1 MSFVEC
7 IRISFRSI
15 RANGLRSILTMLGII
30 IGVAAV
36 IAMVAIGEGT
46 SSSVAS
52 QINGLGSNLL
62 IVSPGQ
68 ATQGRVSL
76 GAGSLNT
83 LTLADA
89 EAIEQ
94 KESVSGVAPSVNGRG
109 QIVWGSNNYSSSLE
123 GTTAAFPQVRNVQVE
138 RGRFFSNFEVKQQ
151 FNVAVIGTEVANN
164 LFSNN
169 NNNTN
174 PIGQT
179 VQINK
184 IPFTIIGVLKSQGSS
199 GMTNN
204 DDRIIIPI
212 TTAMNRLTG
221 GKNVGTIYVSAV
233 SSDQMEQAQQDIQS
247 TLRSKHNLRPQAA
260 DDFRI
265 TSQTDILSTAQE
277 VSSSMTALL
286 SGIAAISLIV
296 GGIGVMNIMLVS
308 VTERTREIGIRKA
321 IGAKRGD
328 ILRQFLIEAV
338 TLSLIGGIIGIVLGV
353 GAALAI
359 SKFGGMTTAISISP
373 ILYAFLTSSLVGVVF
388 GVYPAR
394 KAAQLR
400 PIDALRYE

>member
-1 MSFVEC
+1 MSFLESLRV
-7 IRISFRSI
+7 SFRSI
-15 RANGLRSILTMLGII
+15 KANGLRSVLTMLGII

-46 SSSVAS
+46 SASVAS

-68 ATQGRVSL
+68 ATQGRISL

-89 EAIEQ
+89 EAIAQ
-94 KESVSGVAPSVNGRG
+94 KESVSGVAPSVNGRA
-109 QIVWGSNNYSSSLE
+109 QLVWGSSNYSTSLE
-123 GTTAAFPQVRNVQVE
+123 GTTESFPEVRNVQVAQ
-138 RGRFFSNFEVKQQ
+138 GRFFSNFEVKKQ
-151 FNVAVIGTEVANN
+151 FNVAVVGTEIVTN
-164 LFSNN
+164 LFGGS
-169 NNNTN
+169 N
-174 PIGQT
+174 PIGET
-179 VQINK
+179 IQINR
-184 IPFTIIGVLKSQGSS
+184 IPFTVIGVLKSQGSS

-204 DDRIIIPI
+204 DDRVLIPV
-212 TTAMNRLTG
+212 TTAMSRLTG
-221 GKNVGTIYVSAV
+221 GKYVNSIYVSAA
-233 SSDQMEQAQQDIQS
+233 SAEQMAQAQADTAE
-247 TLRSKHNLRPQAA
+247 TLRAQHNLRPSES

-265 TSQTDILSTAQE
+265 TSQSDILSTAQA
-277 VSSSMTALL
+277 VSGSMTALL

-321 IGAKRGD
+321 IGAKKRD

-338 TLSLIGGIIGIVLGV
+338 TLSLLGGVIGILLGI
-353 GAALAI
+353 GAALAV
-359 SKFGGMTTAISISP
+359 SKLGGMATAITISP
-373 ILYAFLTSSLVGVVF
+373 VLYAFLTSTAVGVIF

-394 KAAQLR
+394 KAAQLK

>member
-1 MSFVEC
+1 MSFIESLRV
-7 IRISFRSI
+7 SFRSI
-15 RANGLRSILTMLGII
+15 KANGLRSVLTMLGII

-46 SSSVAS
+46 SASVAS

-68 ATQGRVSL
+68 ATQGRISL

-89 EAIEQ
+89 EEIAQ
-94 KESVSGVAPSVNGRG
+94 KESVSGVAPSVNGRA
-109 QIVWGSNNYSSSLE
+109 QLVWGSNNYSTSLE
-123 GTTAAFPQVRNVQVE
+123 GTTESFPEVRNVQVAQ
-138 RGRFFSNFEVKQQ
+138 GRFFSNFEVKKQ
-151 FNVAVIGTEVANN
+151 FNVAVVGTEIVTN
-164 LFSNN
+164 LFGGS
-169 NNNTN
+169 N
-174 PIGQT
+174 PIGET
-179 VQINK
+179 IQINR
-184 IPFTIIGVLKSQGSS
+184 IPFTVIGVLKSQGSS

-204 DDRIIIPI
+204 DDRVLIPV
-212 TTAMNRLTG
+212 TTAMSRLTG
-221 GKNVGTIYVSAV
+221 GKYVNSIYVSAA
-233 SSDQMEQAQQDIQS
+233 SAEQMTQAQADTAE
-247 TLRSKHNLRPQAA
+247 TLRAQHNLRPSES

-265 TSQTDILSTAQE
+265 TSQSDILSTAQA
-277 VSSSMTALL
+277 VSGSMTALL

-321 IGAKRGD
+321 IGAKKRD

-338 TLSLIGGIIGIVLGV
+338 TLSLLGGIIGILLGI
-353 GAALAI
+353 GAALAV
-359 SKFGGMTTAISISP
+359 SKLAGMETAITISP
-373 ILYAFLTSSLVGVVF
+373 VLYAFLTSTAVGVIF

-394 KAAQLR
+394 KAAQLK

>member
-1 MSFVEC
+1 MSFLEC
-7 IRISFRSI
+7 VRISFRSI
-15 RANGLRSILTMLGII
+15 KANGLRSILTMLGII

-62 IVSPGQ
+62 IVAPGQ

-89 EAIEQ
+89 EAIGQ
-94 KESVSGVAPSVNGRG
+94 KESVAGVAPSVNGRA

-123 GTTAAFPQVRNVQVE
+123 GTTAAFPDVRNVEVAQ
-138 RGRFFSNFEVKQQ
+138 GRFFTNFEVKQQ
-151 FNVAVIGTEVANN
+151 FNVAVVGTEVVNN
-164 LFSNN
+164 LFANT
-169 NNNTN
+169 NTN

-179 VQINK
+179 VQINR

-204 DDRIIIPI
+204 DDRILIPI
-212 TTAMNRLTG
+212 TSAMSRLTG
-221 GKNVGTIYVSAV
+221 GKNVGTIYVSAA
-233 SSDQMEQAQQDIQS
+233 SSDQMDQAKLDITS
-247 TLRSKHNLRPQAA
+247 TIRAQHNLRPTAA

-265 TSQTDILSTAQE
+265 TSQSDILNTAQQ

-321 IGAKRGD
+321 IGAKRSD

-338 TLSLIGGIIGIVLGV
+338 TLSLIGGVVGILFGV
-353 GAALAI
+353 GAALVI
-359 SKFGGMTTAISISP
+359 SKLGGMATSISMSP
-373 ILYAFLTSSLVGVVF
+373 ILYAFLTSSLVGVIF

-394 KAAQLR
+394 KAAQLK

>member
-1 MSFVEC
+1 MSFLESLRV
-7 IRISFRSI
+7 SFRSI
-15 RANGLRSILTMLGII
+15 KANGLRSVLTMLGII

-46 SSSVAS
+46 SASVAS

-68 ATQGRVSL
+68 ATQGRISL

-89 EAIEQ
+89 EAIAQ
-94 KESVSGVAPSVNGRG
+94 KDSVSGVAPSVNGRA
-109 QIVWGSNNYSSSLE
+109 QLVWGSNNYSTSLE
-123 GTTAAFPQVRNVQVE
+123 GTTESFPEVRNVQVAQ
-138 RGRFFSNFEVKQQ
+138 GRFFSNFEVKKQ
-151 FNVAVIGTEVANN
+151 FNVVVVGTEIVTN
-164 LFSNN
+164 LFGGSS
-169 NNNTN
+169 
-174 PIGQT
+174 PIGET
-179 VQINK
+179 IQINR
-184 IPFTIIGVLKSQGSS
+184 IPFTVIGVLKSQGSS

-204 DDRIIIPI
+204 DDRVLIPV
-212 TTAMNRLTG
+212 TTAMSRLTG
-221 GKNVGTIYVSAV
+221 GKYVNSIYVSAA
-233 SSDQMEQAQQDIQS
+233 SAEQMAQAQADTAE
-247 TLRSKHNLRPQAA
+247 TLRAQHNLRPSES

-265 TSQTDILSTAQE
+265 TSQSDILSTAQA
-277 VSSSMTALL
+277 VSGSMTALL

-321 IGAKRGD
+321 IGAKKRD

-338 TLSLIGGIIGIVLGV
+338 TLSLLGGVIGILLGI
-353 GAALAI
+353 GAAMAVSKLA
-359 SKFGGMTTAISISP
+359 GMATAITISP
-373 ILYAFLTSSLVGVVF
+373 VLYAFLTSTAVGVIF

-394 KAAQLR
+394 KAAQLK

>member
-1 MSFVEC
+1 MSLIEC
-7 IRISFRSI
+7 VRVSFRSI
-15 RANGLRSILTMLGII
+15 RANGLRSVLTMLGII

-83 LTLADA
+83 LTMADA
-89 EAIEQ
+89 EAIAEND
-94 KESVSGVAPSVNGRG
+94 SVAGVAPSVNGRA

-123 GTTAAFPQVRNVQVE
+123 GTTADFLQVRNAEVAQ
-138 RGRFFSNFEVKQQ
+138 GRFFSNFEVTRQ
-151 FNVAVIGTEVANN
+151 FNVAVVGTEVVSN
-164 LFSNN
+164 LFKNAT
-169 NNNTN
+169 TN
-174 PIGQT
+174 PIGQI
-179 VQINK
+179 VQINRV
-184 IPFTIIGVLKSQGSS
+184 PFTIIGVLKSQGSS

-204 DDRIIIPI
+204 DDRILIPI

-221 GKNVGTIYVSAV
+221 GKNVGTIYVSAA
-233 SSDQMEQAQQDIQS
+233 SSDVMDKAQQDIRQ
-247 TLRSKHNLRPQAA
+247 TLRAKHNLRPQKE

-265 TSQTDILSTAQE
+265 TSQSDILSTAQE

-321 IGAKRGD
+321 IGAKRRD

-338 TLSLIGGIIGIVLGV
+338 TLSLIGGILGIAFGV
-353 GAALAI
+353 GAALLI
-359 SKFGGMTTAISISP
+359 SKLGSLSTSISLTP
-373 ILYAFLTSSLVGVVF
+373 ILYAFLTSSLVGVIF

-394 KAAQLR
+394 KAAQLK

>member
-1 MSFVEC
+1 MSLIEC
-7 IRISFRSI
+7 VRISFRSI
-15 RANGLRSILTMLGII
+15 RANGLRSVLTMLGII

-89 EAIEQ
+89 EAIAE
-94 KESVSGVAPSVNGRG
+94 KESVAGVAPSVNGRA
-109 QIVWGSNNYSSSLE
+109 QIVWGSNNYSSMLE
-123 GTTAAFPQVRNVQVE
+123 GTTADFLRVRNAEVAQ
-138 RGRFFSNFEVKQQ
+138 GRFFTNFEVTRQ
-151 FNVAVIGTEVANN
+151 FNVAVVGTEVVSN
-164 LFSNN
+164 LFKDTT
-169 NNNTN
+169 TN
-174 PIGQT
+174 PVGQT
-179 VQINK
+179 VQINRV
-184 IPFTIIGVLKSQGSS
+184 PFTIIGVLKSQGSS

-204 DDRIIIPI
+204 DDRILIPI
-212 TTAMNRLTG
+212 TTAMSRLTG
-221 GKNVGTIYVSAV
+221 GKNVGTIYVSAA
-233 SSDQMEQAQQDIQS
+233 SSDTMDAAQQDIRQ
-247 TLRSKHNLRPQAA
+247 TLRAQHNLRPQAA

-265 TSQTDILSTAQE
+265 TSQSDILSTAQE

-321 IGAKRGD
+321 IGAKRRD

-338 TLSLIGGIIGIVLGV
+338 TLSLIGGILGIAIGV
-353 GAALAI
+353 GAALLI
-359 SKFGGMTTAISISP
+359 SKLGSLATSISLTP
-373 ILYAFLTSSLVGVVF
+373 ILYAFLTSSLVGVIF

-394 KAAQLR
+394 KAAQLK

>member
-1 MSFVEC
+1 MSFLEC
-7 IRISFRSI
+7 VRISFRSI
-15 RANGLRSILTMLGII
+15 RANGLRSVLTMLGII

-46 SSSVAS
+46 STSVAS

-62 IVSPGQ
+62 IVTPGQ

-83 LTLADA
+83 LTMADA
-89 EAIEQ
+89 EALMQ
-94 KESVSGVAPSVNGRG
+94 KESISGVAPSVNTRG
-109 QIVWGSNNYSSSLE
+109 QIVWGSNNYSSMLE
-123 GTTAAFPQVRNVQVE
+123 GTSADFPQVRNVEVGQ
-138 RGRFFSNFEVKQQ
+138 GRFFSNFEVKMQY
-151 FNVAVIGTEVANN
+151 NVAVVGTEVVSN
-164 LFSNN
+164 LFKGA
-169 NNNTN
+169 N
-174 PIGQT
+174 PVGQT
-179 VQINK
+179 VQINR
-184 IPFTIIGVLKSQGSS
+184 IPFTIIGVLQSQGSS

-221 GKNVGTIYVSAV
+221 GKNVGSIYVSAA
-233 SSDQMEQAQQDIQS
+233 SPDLMEKAQQDIQQA
-247 TLRSKHNLRPQAA
+247 LRANHKLRPQAA

-265 TSQTDILSTAQE
+265 TSQSDILSTAQS

-338 TLSLIGGIIGIVLGV
+338 TLSLIGGVIGIALGV
-353 GAALAI
+353 GAAFLV
-359 SKFGGMTTAISISP
+359 SKFSQMATSISLSP
-373 ILYAFLTSSLVGVVF
+373 IMYAFLTSTLVGVIF

-394 KAAQLR
+394 KAAQLK

>member
-1 MSFVEC
+1 MSFIESLRV
-7 IRISFRSI
+7 SFRSI
-15 RANGLRSILTMLGII
+15 KANGLRSVLTMLGII

-46 SSSVAS
+46 SASVAS

-68 ATQGRVSL
+68 ATQGRISL

-83 LTLADA
+83 LTLTDA
-89 EAIEQ
+89 EAIAQ
-94 KESVSGVAPSVNGRG
+94 KESVSGVAPSVNGRA
-109 QIVWGSNNYSSSLE
+109 QLVWGSNNYSTSLE
-123 GTTAAFPQVRNVQVE
+123 GTTESFLEVRNAQVAQ
-138 RGRFFSNFEVKQQ
+138 GRFFSNFEVQKQ
-151 FNVAVIGTEVANN
+151 FNVAVVGTEVVTN
-164 LFSNN
+164 LFGGS
-169 NNNTN
+169 N
-174 PIGQT
+174 PIGET
-179 VQINK
+179 IQINRL
-184 IPFTIIGVLKSQGSS
+184 PFTVIGVLKSQGSS

-204 DDRIIIPI
+204 DDRVLIPV
-212 TTAMNRLTG
+212 TTAMSRLTG
-221 GKNVGTIYVSAV
+221 GKYVNSIYVSAV
-233 SSDQMEQAQQDIQS
+233 SAEQMTQAQADTTS
-247 TLRSKHNLRPQAA
+247 TLRAQHNLRPSES

-265 TSQTDILSTAQE
+265 TSQSDILSTAQA
-277 VSSSMTALL
+277 VSGSMTALL

-321 IGAKRGD
+321 IGAKKRD

-338 TLSLIGGIIGIVLGV
+338 TLSLLGGVIGILLGI
-353 GAALAI
+353 GAALAV
-359 SKFGGMTTAISISP
+359 SKLGGMATAITISP
-373 ILYAFLTSSLVGVVF
+373 VLYAFLTSTAVGVIF

-394 KAAQLR
+394 KAAQLK

>member
-1 MSFVEC
+1 MSLIEC
-7 IRISFRSI
+7 VRISFRSI
-15 RANGLRSILTMLGII
+15 RANGLRSVLTMLGII

-89 EAIEQ
+89 EAIAE
-94 KESVSGVAPSVNGRG
+94 KESVAGVAPSVNGRA
-109 QIVWGSNNYSSSLE
+109 QIVWGSNNYSSMLE
-123 GTTAAFPQVRNVQVE
+123 GTTADFLRVRNAEVAQ
-138 RGRFFSNFEVKQQ
+138 GRFFTNFEVTRQ
-151 FNVAVIGTEVANN
+151 FNVAVVGTEVVSN
-164 LFSNN
+164 LFKDTT
-169 NNNTN
+169 TN
-174 PIGQT
+174 PVGQT
-179 VQINK
+179 VQINRV
-184 IPFTIIGVLKSQGSS
+184 PFTIIGVLKSQGSS

-204 DDRIIIPI
+204 DDRILIPI
-212 TTAMNRLTG
+212 TTAMSRLTG
-221 GKNVGTIYVSAV
+221 GKNVSTIYVSAA
-233 SSDQMEQAQQDIQS
+233 SSDTMDAAQQDIRQ
-247 TLRSKHNLRPQAA
+247 TLRAQHNLRPQAA

-265 TSQTDILSTAQE
+265 TSQSDILSTAQE

-321 IGAKRGD
+321 IGAKRRD

-338 TLSLIGGIIGIVLGV
+338 TLSLIGGILGIAIGV
-353 GAALAI
+353 GAALLI
-359 SKFGGMTTAISISP
+359 SKLGSLATSISLTP
-373 ILYAFLTSSLVGVVF
+373 ILYAFLTSSLVGVIF

-394 KAAQLR
+394 KAAQLK

>member
-1 MSFVEC
+1 MSLIEC
-7 IRISFRSI
+7 VRVSFRSI
-15 RANGLRSILTMLGII
+15 RANGLRSVLTMLGII

-83 LTLADA
+83 LTMADA
-89 EAIEQ
+89 EAIAEND
-94 KESVSGVAPSVNGRG
+94 SVAGVAPSVNGRA

-123 GTTAAFPQVRNVQVE
+123 GTTADFLQVRNAEVAQ
-138 RGRFFSNFEVKQQ
+138 GRFFSNFEVTRQ
-151 FNVAVIGTEVANN
+151 FNVAVVGTEVVSN
-164 LFSNN
+164 LFKNAT
-169 NNNTN
+169 TN
-174 PIGQT
+174 PIGQI
-179 VQINK
+179 VQINRV
-184 IPFTIIGVLKSQGSS
+184 PFTIIGVLKSQGSS

-204 DDRIIIPI
+204 DDRILIPI
-212 TTAMNRLTG
+212 TTAMSRLTG
-221 GKNVGTIYVSAV
+221 GKNVGTIYVSAA
-233 SSDQMEQAQQDIQS
+233 SSDVMDKAQQDIRQ
-247 TLRSKHNLRPQAA
+247 TLRAKHNLRPQKE

-265 TSQTDILSTAQE
+265 TSQSDILSTAQE

-321 IGAKRGD
+321 IGAKRRD

-338 TLSLIGGIIGIVLGV
+338 TLSLIGGILGIAFGV
-353 GAALAI
+353 GAGLLI
-359 SKFGGMTTAISISP
+359 SKLGSLSTSISLTP
-373 ILYAFLTSSLVGVVF
+373 ILYAFLTSSLVGVIF

-394 KAAQLR
+394 KAAQLK

>member
-1 MSFVEC
+1 MSFIESLRV
-7 IRISFRSI
+7 SFRSI
-15 RANGLRSILTMLGII
+15 KANGLRSVLTMLGII

-46 SSSVAS
+46 SASVAS

-68 ATQGRVSL
+68 ATQGRISL

-89 EAIEQ
+89 EAIAQ
-94 KESVSGVAPSVNGRG
+94 KESVSGVAPSVNGRA
-109 QIVWGSNNYSSSLE
+109 QLVWGSNNYSTSLE
-123 GTTAAFPQVRNVQVE
+123 GTTESFPEVRNVQVAQ
-138 RGRFFSNFEVKQQ
+138 GRFFSNFEVKKQ
-151 FNVAVIGTEVANN
+151 FNVAVVGTEIVTN
-164 LFSNN
+164 LFGGS
-169 NNNTN
+169 N
-174 PIGQT
+174 PIGET
-179 VQINK
+179 IQINR
-184 IPFTIIGVLKSQGSS
+184 IPFTVIGVLKSQGSS

-204 DDRIIIPI
+204 DDRVLIPV
-212 TTAMNRLTG
+212 TTAMSRLTG
-221 GKNVGTIYVSAV
+221 GKYVNSIYVSAA
-233 SSDQMEQAQQDIQS
+233 SAEQMAQAQADTAE
-247 TLRSKHNLRPQAA
+247 TLRAQHNLRPSES

-265 TSQTDILSTAQE
+265 TSQSDILSTAQA
-277 VSSSMTALL
+277 VSGSMTALL

-321 IGAKRGD
+321 IGAKKRD

-338 TLSLIGGIIGIVLGV
+338 TLSLLGGVIGILLGI
-353 GAALAI
+353 GAALAV
-359 SKFGGMTTAISISP
+359 SKLAGMATAITISP
-373 ILYAFLTSSLVGVVF
+373 VLYAFLTSTAVGIIF

-394 KAAQLR
+394 KAAQLK

>member
-1 MSFVEC
+1 MSLIEC
-7 IRISFRSI
+7 VRVSFRSI
-15 RANGLRSILTMLGII
+15 RANGLRSVLTMLGII

-83 LTLADA
+83 LTMADA
-89 EAIEQ
+89 EAIAEND
-94 KESVSGVAPSVNGRG
+94 SVAGVAPSVNGRA

-123 GTTAAFPQVRNVQVE
+123 GTTADFLQVRNAEVAQ
-138 RGRFFSNFEVKQQ
+138 GRFFSNFEVTRQ
-151 FNVAVIGTEVANN
+151 FNVAVVGTEVVSN
-164 LFSNN
+164 LFKNAT
-169 NNNTN
+169 TN

-179 VQINK
+179 VQINRV
-184 IPFTIIGVLKSQGSS
+184 PFTIIGVLKSQGSS

-204 DDRIIIPI
+204 DDRILIPI
-212 TTAMNRLTG
+212 TTAMSRLTG
-221 GKNVGTIYVSAV
+221 GKNVGTIYVSAA
-233 SSDQMEQAQQDIQS
+233 SSDVMDKAQQDIRQ
-247 TLRSKHNLRPQAA
+247 TLRAKHNLRPQKE

-265 TSQTDILSTAQE
+265 TSQSDILSTAQE

-321 IGAKRGD
+321 IGAKRRD

-338 TLSLIGGIIGIVLGV
+338 TLSLIGGILGIAFGV
-353 GAALAI
+353 GAALLI
-359 SKFGGMTTAISISP
+359 SKLGSLSTSISLTP
-373 ILYAFLTSSLVGVVF
+373 ILYAFLTSSLVGVIF

-394 KAAQLR
+394 KAAQLK

>member
-1 MSFVEC
+1 MSLIEC
-7 IRISFRSI
+7 VRVSFRSI
-15 RANGLRSILTMLGII
+15 RANGLRSVLTMLGII

-83 LTLADA
+83 LTMADA
-89 EAIEQ
+89 EAIAEND
-94 KESVSGVAPSVNGRG
+94 SVAGVAPSVNGRA

-123 GTTAAFPQVRNVQVE
+123 GTTADFLQVRNAEVAQ
-138 RGRFFSNFEVKQQ
+138 GRFFSNFEVTRQ
-151 FNVAVIGTEVANN
+151 FNVAVVGTEVVSN
-164 LFSNN
+164 LFKNAT
-169 NNNTN
+169 TN
-174 PIGQT
+174 LIGQT
-179 VQINK
+179 VQINRV
-184 IPFTIIGVLKSQGSS
+184 PFTIIGVLKSQGSS

-204 DDRIIIPI
+204 DDRILIPI
-212 TTAMNRLTG
+212 TTAMSRLTG
-221 GKNVGTIYVSAV
+221 GKNVGTIYVSAA
-233 SSDQMEQAQQDIQS
+233 SSDVMDKAQQDIRQ
-247 TLRSKHNLRPQAA
+247 TLRAKHNLRPQKE

-265 TSQTDILSTAQE
+265 TSQSDILSTAQE

-321 IGAKRGD
+321 IGAKRRD

-338 TLSLIGGIIGIVLGV
+338 TLSLIGGILGIAFGV
-353 GAALAI
+353 GAALLI
-359 SKFGGMTTAISISP
+359 SKLGSLSTSISLTP
-373 ILYAFLTSSLVGVVF
+373 ILYAFLTSSLVGVIF

-394 KAAQLR
+394 KAAQLK

>member
-1 MSFVEC
+1 MSFIESLRV
-7 IRISFRSI
+7 SFRSI
-15 RANGLRSILTMLGII
+15 KANGLRSVLTMLGII

-46 SSSVAS
+46 SASVAS

-68 ATQGRVSL
+68 ATQGRISL

-83 LTLADA
+83 LTRTDA
-89 EAIEQ
+89 EAIAQ
-94 KESVSGVAPSVNGRG
+94 KESVSGVAPSVNGRA
-109 QIVWGSNNYSSSLE
+109 QLVWGSNNYSTSLE
-123 GTTAAFPQVRNVQVE
+123 GTTESFLEVRNAQVAQ
-138 RGRFFSNFEVKQQ
+138 GRFFSNFEVQKQ
-151 FNVAVIGTEVANN
+151 FNVAVVGTEVVTN
-164 LFSNN
+164 LFGGS
-169 NNNTN
+169 N
-174 PIGQT
+174 PIGET
-179 VQINK
+179 IQINRL
-184 IPFTIIGVLKSQGSS
+184 PFTVIGVLKSQGSS

-204 DDRIIIPI
+204 DDRVLIPV
-212 TTAMNRLTG
+212 TTAMSRLTG
-221 GKNVGTIYVSAV
+221 GKYVNSIYVSAA
-233 SSDQMEQAQQDIQS
+233 SAEQMTQAQADTAE
-247 TLRSKHNLRPQAA
+247 TLRAQHNLRPSES

-265 TSQTDILSTAQE
+265 TSQSDILSTAQA
-277 VSSSMTALL
+277 VSGSMTALL

-321 IGAKRGD
+321 IGAKKRD

-338 TLSLIGGIIGIVLGV
+338 TLSLLGGVIGILLGI
-353 GAALAI
+353 GAALAV
-359 SKFGGMTTAISISP
+359 SKLGGMATAITISP
-373 ILYAFLTSSLVGVVF
+373 VLYAFLTSTAVGVIF

-394 KAAQLR
+394 KAAQLK

>member
-1 MSFVEC
+1 MSLVEC

-46 SSSVAS
+46 SSSVAT

-123 GTTAAFPQVRNVQVE
+123 GTTAAFPQVRNAQVE

-164 LFSNN
+164 LFS

>member
-1 MSFVEC
+1 MSFIESLRV
-7 IRISFRSI
+7 SFRSI
-15 RANGLRSILTMLGII
+15 KANGLRSVLTMLGII

-46 SSSVAS
+46 SASVAS

-68 ATQGRVSL
+68 ATQGRISL

-83 LTLADA
+83 LTLTDA
-89 EAIEQ
+89 EAIAQ
-94 KESVSGVAPSVNGRG
+94 KESVSGVAPSVNGRA
-109 QIVWGSNNYSSSLE
+109 QLVWGSNNYSTSLE
-123 GTTAAFPQVRNVQVE
+123 GTTESFLEVRNAQVAQ
-138 RGRFFSNFEVKQQ
+138 GRFFSNFEVQKQ
-151 FNVAVIGTEVANN
+151 FNVAVVGTEVVTN
-164 LFSNN
+164 LFGGS
-169 NNNTN
+169 N
-174 PIGQT
+174 PIGET
-179 VQINK
+179 IQINRL
-184 IPFTIIGVLKSQGSS
+184 PFTVIGVLKSQGSS

-204 DDRIIIPI
+204 DDRVLIPV
-212 TTAMNRLTG
+212 TTAMSRLTG
-221 GKNVGTIYVSAV
+221 GKYVNSIYVSAV
-233 SSDQMEQAQQDIQS
+233 SAEQMTQAQADTTS
-247 TLRSKHNLRPQAA
+247 TLRAQHNLRPSES

-265 TSQTDILSTAQE
+265 TSQSDILSTAQA
-277 VSSSMTALL
+277 VSGSMTALL

-321 IGAKRGD
+321 IGAKKRD

-338 TLSLIGGIIGIVLGV
+338 TLSLFGGVIGILLGI
-353 GAALAI
+353 GAALAV
-359 SKFGGMTTAISISP
+359 SKLGGMATAITISP
-373 ILYAFLTSSLVGVVF
+373 VLYAFLTSTAVGVIF

-394 KAAQLR
+394 KAAQLK

>member
-1 MSFVEC
+1 MSFIEC
-7 IRISFRSI
+7 VRISFRSI
-15 RANGLRSILTMLGII
+15 RANGLRSVLTMMGII

-46 SSSVAS
+46 STSVAS

-62 IVSPGQ
+62 IVTPGQ

-83 LTLADA
+83 LTMADA
-89 EAIEQ
+89 ETLLQ
-94 KESVSGVAPSVNGRG
+94 KESISGVAPSVNARG
-109 QIVWGSNNYSSSLE
+109 QIVWGSNNYSSMLE
-123 GTTAAFPQVRNVQVE
+123 GTSADFPQVRNVEVGQ
-138 RGRFFSNFEVKQQ
+138 GRFFSNFEVKMQY
-151 FNVAVIGTEVANN
+151 NVAVVGTEVVSN
-164 LFSNN
+164 LFKGA
-169 NNNTN
+169 N
-174 PIGQT
+174 PVGQT
-179 VQINK
+179 VQINR
-184 IPFTIIGVLKSQGSS
+184 IPFTIIGVLQSQGSS

-221 GKNVGTIYVSAV
+221 GKNVGSIYVSAA
-233 SSDQMEQAQQDIQS
+233 SSDLMEKAQQDIQQA
-247 TLRSKHNLRPQAA
+247 LRANHKLRPQAA

-265 TSQTDILSTAQE
+265 TSQSDILSTAQS

-321 IGAKRGD
+321 IGAKRRD

-338 TLSLIGGIIGIVLGV
+338 TLSLIGGVIGIALGV
-353 GAALAI
+353 GAAFLV
-359 SKFGGMTTAISISP
+359 SKLGQMETSISLSP
-373 ILYAFLTSSLVGVVF
+373 IMYAFLTSTLVGVIF

-394 KAAQLR
+394 KAAQLK